1 MVDKYIKKT
10 IGLYQAYKLW
20 HIHFIFI
27 MLYRYFLKNH
37 QPYESTI
44 YFCILQ
50 IGLII
55 AFVSQIKS
63 INLNK
68 IDWLIN
74 TPITDVK
81 YQKINRMTG
90 CSSSAKEW
98 YDLTVKNGDGL
109 KTIDYQIIKELS
121 KFD

>member
-1 MVDKYIKKT
+1 
-10 IGLYQAYKLW
+10 
-20 HIHFIFI
+20 
-27 MLYRYFLKNH
+27 ML
-37 QPYESTI
+37 
-44 YFCILQ
+44 
-50 IGLII
+50 
-55 AFVSQIKS
+55 KS

-74 TPITDVK
+74 TPITGVK